1 MVVHNPAA
9 EDEARA
15 SDERRAR
22 GEALG
27 QVVVVD
33 GGNSIAEKRGS
44 MDSAARV
51 VG

>member
-15 SDERRAR
+15 SDKRRAR